1 MTKIDSLNDVQKKCL
16 LVNRFPTSCFEF
28 PVQTF
33 SNKSK
38 RDGIGVRC
46 CASSWFTNKYIAFS
60 RKKDRIFCLL
70 GFLFPTEA
78 EHSVRTNLLI
88 NEAYKIGK
96 IFLSISKNIRRD
108 NIINDQNDLI
118 YLYVRLS

>member
-46 CASSWFTNKYIAFS
+46 CASSWFTNKYIAF
-60 RKKDRIFCLL
+60 CLL

-78 EHSVRTNLLI
+78 EHSVSTNLLI